1 MNLSYIGIAAR
12 KFKRLLDYLQRLDL
26 DHAAIAR
33 RAGLNADTIK
43 EMPDS
48 DMLSA
53 YDYSQLFKQS
63 VLDMQTLCR
72 PLPWGA
78 GVGSE
83 IFEMQCRCLI
93 GCSTLGEALLRAEKF
108 DALLSPISGYKI
120 SIHQRDGL
128 CCLRYHINPPD
139 VDKVFIP
146 ADWDRSDSYRTIMKA
161 SGLLV
166 WHALCGWFIGRTIE
180 VHAMQVSAP
189 EVGEAYTRSLEQL
202 IDCSVEFD
210 ADENQLIFSDEFLDF
225 RLVQTAD
232 SLEEFLK
239 NAVYELMVS
248 EKKPAS
254 TSAAIKSL
262 VGFDFERGM
271 PTFSEIATKLHMS
284 ESSLRR
290 RLLTE
295 KTSYQIL
302 KDELRCASAI
312 EHLKNSEIKIN
323 DLSYLL
329 GYTEPSSFVRSFRN
343 WTGMTPKMYRENS
356 SF

>member
-1 MNLSYIGIAAR
+1 MNSSYIGITAS
-12 KFKRLLDYLQRLDL
+12 KFNRLLDYLEKLGL

-33 RAGLNADTIK
+33 RAGLNADMIK
-43 EMPDS
+43 EIPD
-48 DMLSA
+48 DDILSA

-63 VLDMQTLCR
+63 VLGMQTLHR

-83 IFEMQCRCLI
+83 IFEMLCRCLI

-108 DALLSPISGYKI
+108 DALLSPISGYNI

-146 ADWDRSDSYRTIMKA
+146 SDWDRSDSYQTIMKS

-166 WHALCGWFIGRTIE
+166 WHALCGWLIGRSIE
-180 VHAMQVSAP
+180 VHAIQISAP
-189 EVGEAYTRSLEQL
+189 AVGGTYSRSFEQL
-202 IDCSVEFD
+202 IDCSAEFD

-225 RLVQTAD
+225 RLVQTAA

-239 NAVYELMVS
+239 NAVYELILS

-262 VGFDFERGM
+262 VGLDFEQGM
-271 PTFSEIATKLHMS
+271 PAFSEIAAKLHMS

-343 WTGMTPKMYRENS
+343 WTGMTPKMYRENT